1 MAERSAP
8 KCKCQQKQAEAM
20 KKSHQLGLDE
30 LMIVNPGQPGGEA
43 FFLGED
49 GTLYQVHGLGEGDEP
64 QRLGQFFLGEDG
76 GLYQV
81 QGFGAASAAERGEG
95 SGQGFGKDD
104 SSEPGRY
111 FLGDD
116 GTLYKVVGR

>member
-8 KCKCQQKQAEAM
+8 NCKCQQKQAEAM
-20 KKSHQLGLDE
+20 KKGHQLGLDE

-76 GLYQV
+76 ALYKV
-81 QGFGAASAAERGEG
+81 QGFGAGTAEPGGGSREGLGEDG
-95 SGQGFGKDD
+95 
-104 SSEPGRY
+104 SSESGRY

-116 GTLYKVVGR
+116 GTLYKVVDR